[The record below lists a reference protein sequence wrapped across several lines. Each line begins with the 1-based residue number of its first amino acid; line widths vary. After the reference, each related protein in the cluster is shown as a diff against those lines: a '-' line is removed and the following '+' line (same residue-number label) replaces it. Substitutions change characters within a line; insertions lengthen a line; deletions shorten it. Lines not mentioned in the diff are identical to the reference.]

1 MVRFAQY
8 RDLQRI
14 TFTVNVLEDEDEDE
28 DNEIVFKKSKPCFPP
43 SGKIKV
49 RMKEFPVFKA
59 NPISRDGHGN
69 H

>member
-1 MVRFAQY
+1 MKMKIMR
-8 RDLQRI
+8 LI
-14 TFTVNVLEDEDEDE
+14 S
-28 DNEIVFKKSKPCFPP
+28 KKGKPCYPP
-43 SGKIKV
+43 AGKIKV